1 MSRGLKLATVLLGA
15 TLAVSACGKRGA
27 LEPPSYNDDEGHH
40 SKKSASRSKVTK
52 DKEGYYHAK
61 PADQTAEHRPFV
73 LDGLLR

>member
-27 LEPPSYNDDEGHH
+27 LEPPAYNGDDGQ
-40 SKKSASRSKVTK
+40 SKKPATTSKVTK
-52 DKEGYYHAK
+52 DKEGYYRAK

>member
-15 TLAVSACGKRGA
+15 TLAISACGKRGA
-27 LEPPSYNDDEGHH
+27 LEPPAYNDDDGQQ
-40 SKKSASRSKVTK
+40 SKKSATSSKVTK
-52 DKEGYYHAK
+52 DKEGYYRAK